1 MPGDG
6 NCLFHALSVAMAG
19 NLSLSA
25 ELRVRV
31 GIEMAINKTS
41 YLKKHRDSGLKLV
54 SPSYSEAQKDCLR
67 DGSYSSA
74 WTIDAAATVLGT
86 KIVSVYPPVNGLM
99 DKAFPILNRTFH
111 PNNVAKTAS
120 PSIFIMWTSM
130 CRPRQSTIWT
140 PNHLSPLLMVRGPE
154 VINVCGVNNMSTSKK
169 EVNSCSLDSEIMLPL
184 NTW

>member
-86 KIVSVYPPVNGLM
+86 KLSW
-99 DKAFPILNRTFH
+99 
-111 PNNVAKTAS
+111 
-120 PSIFIMWTSM
+120 FI
-130 CRPRQSTIWT
+130 RQST
-140 PNHLSPLLMVRGPE
+140 G
-154 VINVCGVNNMSTSKK
+154 
-169 EVNSCSLDSEIMLPL
+169 
-184 NTW
+184 